1 MMAEPRPQPSPRR
14 APARRTP
21 APAARAKRGP
31 ALAVQPILRR
41 WGWAILG
48 GLLLVVGLPLA
59 VALVG
64 EVGALVVMA
73 LIAGIVIG
81 RAWR

>member
-1 MMAEPRPQPSPRR
+1 MADPKPQPSPRR
-14 APARRTP
+14 APARRP
-21 APAARAKRGP
+21 AAPAARAKRGQ
-31 ALAVQPILRR
+31 AVAGRPVLRR

-48 GLLLVVGLPLA
+48 GVLLVVGLPLA

-64 EVGALVVMA
+64 DVGALVILA
-73 LIAGIVIG
+73 LIAGILIG